1 MKTQEVEQARVAWD
15 TIATGFDNYVT
26 PFSMAWAEKIL
37 PRVNLQPGMR
47 FLDVATG
54 SGALSIPA
62 ARLGAKVISV
72 DISPAM
78 IERLNDRA
86 SKEGISNMEGYVM
99 DGQALELSDD
109 TFDIAASMNGVS
121 LFPDLER
128 GLSEL
133 VRVTKPEGKV
143 IIIAFGP
150 PQNAEWLVLFM
161 DAMQASVPG
170 FINPLGSDLPLPFQ
184 VSDPDK
190 LRTKMEEA
198 GLKDIRLENKTFG
211 MECRS
216 ATQLWDIVTNSNPIG
231 AKLVAN
237 LDQEQITK
245 VKQELEN
252 TLHKHSESPTTVLK
266 TDINIGIG
274 TK

>member
-1 MKTQEVEQARVAWD
+1 EQARVAWD